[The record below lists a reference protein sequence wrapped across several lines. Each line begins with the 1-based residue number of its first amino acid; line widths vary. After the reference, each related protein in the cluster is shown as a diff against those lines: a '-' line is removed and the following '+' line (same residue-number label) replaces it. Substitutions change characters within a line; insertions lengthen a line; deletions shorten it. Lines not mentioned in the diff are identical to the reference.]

1 MVVGGGLMMGAASAT
16 LAEYDFDVSR
26 FAVVWHPPI
35 LAGIASFGIALVARA
50 SRRTGGAILCAAAY
64 TLVRVAIDWVQRA
77 ILMPRPD
84 IPLLLVAATGFE
96 VVVAIARARWPGR
109 TPGALVAAGGGAATA
124 ILLAAVQ
131 WPYTTALSGAVWTGS
146 VLAQAIAPAILAGAV
161 AGWAGWAIG
170 RRIGDLAATDVG
182 NEEGNRDRTRVSE
195 LLLAASAVGLAT
207 SAIAPAVSQAGL
219 PRERWEAPTS
229 GGRPVVGQF
238 EITPAAP
245 VVGSSLTVRLMLT
258 DSTLLQTVGRAVA
271 VPYESPR
278 AGDVVE
284 GAMRSLGTPGAYEA
298 TFVPREAGRRWLSVY
313 LPGEFGRVAVSTGF
327 TTYSPDQ
334 VGKAMQSAWHRAVLR
349 PAPGPDEARPDW
361 LEPVATGGIATVLFG
376 ATLLTSWAVRRA
388 P

>member
-1 MVVGGGLMMGAASAT
+1 
-16 LAEYDFDVSR
+16 
-26 FAVVWHPPI
+26 
-35 LAGIASFGIALVARA
+35 
-50 SRRTGGAILCAAAY
+50 
-64 TLVRVAIDWVQRA
+64 
-77 ILMPRPD
+77 
-84 IPLLLVAATGFE
+84 
-96 VVVAIARARWPGR
+96 
-109 TPGALVAAGGGAATA
+109 
-124 ILLAAVQ
+124 
-131 WPYTTALSGAVWTGS
+131 
-146 VLAQAIAPAILAGAV
+146 
-161 AGWAGWAIG
+161 
-170 RRIGDLAATDVG
+170 
-182 NEEGNRDRTRVSE
+182 
-195 LLLAASAVGLAT
+195 
-207 SAIAPAVSQAGL
+207 
-219 PRERWEAPTS
+219 
-229 GGRPVVGQF
+229 VGQF